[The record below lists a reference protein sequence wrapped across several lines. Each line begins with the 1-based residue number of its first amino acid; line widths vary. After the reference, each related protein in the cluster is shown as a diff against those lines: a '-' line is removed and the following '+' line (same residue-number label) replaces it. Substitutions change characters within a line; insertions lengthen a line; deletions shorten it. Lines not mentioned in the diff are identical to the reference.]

1 MGRPISFH
9 PIVVR
14 IVRLRVKDW
23 SRGKLARC
31 TQHPCLKRLHWPLGA
46 SRWHFDRIITPRLTR
61 SCPITEMAPRGGGRL
76 AVRAHACS
84 SDPVSRPPPPFFWQ
98 DFQLLLFRCTRSVA
112 TSDIQEIKLDIYV
125 QATHTMREHAWE
137 HLALAPGGGFHGGT
151 DRSINRSRGA
161 VAKSEATASKKHICP
176 QPNHVHRSKPPA
188 VVYDDGTP
196 ESATGT
202 VER

>member
-125 QATHTMREHAWE
+125 QATHTMREHGSISLWRPAVDSTE
-137 HLALAPGGGFHGGT
+137 API
-151 DRSINRSRGA
+151 DRSIDRGA
-161 VAKSEATASKKHICP
+161 L
-176 QPNHVHRSKPPA
+176 
-188 VVYDDGTP
+188 
-196 ESATGT
+196 
-202 VER
+202 